1 MASLK
6 QQITEDIKKAM
17 KDQAKDR
24 LGTLR
29 LISAAIKQKEVDDRV
44 ELDDTQVLTVI
55 DKLARQHRDSIEQYL
70 KAGRDD
76 LVSKEQAELA
86 VVESYL
92 PEQLNEDEVRTII
105 QAAIDKSGA
114 ETMKDMGKVMGIIKP
129 ELQGRADMSSVSNIV
144 KSLLS

>member
-6 QQITEDIKKAM
+6 QQITEDIKQAM
-17 KDQAKDR
+17 KGQAKDR

-44 ELDDTQVLTVI
+44 ELDDTQVLAVI
-55 DKLARQHRDSIEQYL
+55 DKLARQHRDSIEQYQ

-76 LVSKEQAELA
+76 LVSKEQSELA

-92 PEQLNEDEVRTII
+92 PEQLSDDEVRNII
-105 QAAIDKSGA
+105 QTAIDKCGA

-144 KSLLS
+144 KTLLS

>member
-17 KDQAKDR
+17 KDQAKER

-44 ELDDTQVLTVI
+44 ELDDTQVLSVI
-55 DKLARQHRDSIEQYL
+55 DKLARQHRDSIEQYQQ
-70 KAGRDD
+70 AGRDD
-76 LVSKEQAELA
+76 LVSKEQSELA

-92 PEQLNEDEVRTII
+92 PEQLSEEEVRNII
-105 QAAIDKSGA
+105 QTAIDKSGA
-114 ETMKDMGKVMGIIKP
+114 ASMKDMGKVMGIIKP

-144 KSLLS
+144 KTLLS

>member
-44 ELDDTQVLTVI
+44 ELDDTQVLAVI

-70 KAGRDD
+70 KAGRED

-92 PEQLNEDEVRTII
+92 PEQLSEDEVRNII
-105 QAAIDKSGA
+105 QSAIDKTGA

>member
-44 ELDDTQVLTVI
+44 ELDDTQILAVI
-55 DKLARQHRDSIEQYL
+55 DKLARQHRDSIEQY
-70 KAGRDD
+70 KQAGRDD
-76 LVSKEQAELA
+76 LVSKEQSELA

-92 PEQLNEDEVRTII
+92 PEQLSEDEIRNVI

-114 ETMKDMGKVMGIIKP
+114 ESMKDMGKVMGIIKP

>member
-17 KDQAKDR
+17 KDQAKER

-29 LISAAIKQKEVDDRV
+29 MISAAIKQKEVDDRV
-44 ELDDTQVLTVI
+44 ELDDTQVLAVI
-55 DKLARQHRDSIEQYL
+55 DKLARQHRDSIEQYQ

-76 LVSKEQAELA
+76 LVSKEQFELA

-92 PEQLNEDEVRTII
+92 PEQLSEEEVRNII

-114 ETMKDMGKVMGIIKP
+114 KTMKDMGKLMGLIKP

>member
-6 QQITEDIKKAM
+6 QQLTEDIKKAM

-29 LISAAIKQKEVDDRV
+29 LISAAIKQKEVDERV
-44 ELDDTQVLTVI
+44 ELDDTQVLAVI
-55 DKLARQHRDSIEQYL
+55 DKLARQHRDSIEQYM

-76 LVSKEQAELA
+76 LVSKEQSELA

-92 PEQLNEDEVRTII
+92 PEQLSEEEVNKII

-114 ETMKDMGKVMGIIKP
+114 SSMKDMGKVIAIIKP
-129 ELQGRADMSSVSNIV
+129 ELQGRADMSSVSNII

>member
-6 QQITEDIKKAM
+6 QQLTEDIKKAM
-17 KDQAKDR
+17 KDQEKER

-29 LISAAIKQKEVDDRV
+29 LISAAIKQKEVDERV
-44 ELDDTQVLTVI
+44 ELDDTQVLAVL
-55 DKLARQHRDSIEQYL
+55 DKLARQHRDSIDQYEQ
-70 KAGRDD
+70 AGRAD
-76 LVSKEQAELA
+76 LVSKEQSELA

-92 PEQLNEDEVRTII
+92 PEQLSEDEVRNIV
-105 QAAIDKSGA
+105 QSAIEKTGA
-114 ETMKDMGKVMGIIKP
+114 ESMKDMGKVMGIIKP

>member
-29 LISAAIKQKEVDDRV
+29 MISAAIKQKEVDDRV
-44 ELDDTQVLTVI
+44 ELDDTQVLAVI
-55 DKLARQHRDSIEQYL
+55 DKLARQHRDSIEQYQ

-76 LVSKEQAELA
+76 LVSKEQSELA

-92 PEQLNEDEVRTII
+92 PEQLSEEEVRNII

-114 ETMKDMGKVMGIIKP
+114 KTMKDMGKLMGLIKP